1 MPHESREEPCAHFD
15 FDLGQA
21 VTSQLVNSFTELSK
35 GNLTPEVLARL
46 SHLPGVYQLYLDD
59 TLMYVGK
66 ADKSVA
72 ERLEE
77 HRWNLSGR
85 KNVSGETLGFKAL
98 YIHKNWAPSAHEDVL
113 IRYFRAEGACEWN
126 LTGLGNHDPGRNRED
141 TTTEESH
148 FDGMYPINEHFR
160 PEGLPADSY
169 PALKLLLLLKKSL
182 PYIFRYEAKSSY
194 RTGSPKYNHII
205 VNLPSE
211 GMTACEIFG
220 AIIDSFPDGW
230 QATFLPGRAILYEE
244 RRDYAHAIKTIR
256 R

>member
-1 MPHESREEPCAHFD
+1 MTRSMPEKPFAPFD

-21 VTSQLVNSFTELSK
+21 VTSQLVTAFGALSIGELNRS
-35 GNLTPEVLARL
+35 VLA
-46 SHLPGVYQLYLDD
+46 SVSPLPGVYQLFLDD

-66 ADKSVA
+66 AEKSVA

-85 KNVSGETLGFKAL
+85 KNISGDALGFKAL

-113 IRYFRAEGACEWN
+113 IRHFRAEGSCEWN

-141 TTTEESH
+141 TITEDSH

-160 PEGLPADSY
+160 PEGFPADSY
-169 PALKLLLLLKKSL
+169 PALQLLLKLKQSL
-182 PYIFRYEAKSSY
+182 PYIFRYESDSY
-194 RTGSPKYNHII
+194 RTGSPKYNHIS
-205 VNLPSE
+205 VTLPS
-211 GMTACEIFG
+211 GDMTACEIL
-220 AIIDSFPDGW
+220 AVVVQAFPQGW

-244 RRDYAHAIKTIR
+244 DRNYAHAIKIIR